1 MLPNEVEGI
10 RPGRH
15 MGYSADLKKSSRYPQ
30 TSRSVKEKIS
40 SAQADQIIRLQEQLK
55 LDKPT
60 SKLNGDLRHE
70 VKQTLGEGTLFP
82 QTSAGNHQKQSV
94 GRKEKDDELVK
105 HMSNLPRYLQRVERG
120 ENVQEKV
127 LNFGVLDWERL
138 EQWKHNQKPV
148 THRSVMYS
156 PSSSST
162 SSPFST
168 VGSSTLSTGSD
179 SGILAQTKQ
188 SPARSAHVASSS
200 KDCYSVGVKPTRA
213 NVVALQDKNK
223 ITASKNA
230 LVGQQKF
237 PGTNDSSQKN
247 HSKTMFEKNMKGD
260 LNLKFT
266 KERETSMASSKS
278 SEVSYSLKG
287 KTKVPEGEYAQKRE
301 KIQDSTSAPQ
311 HCPGRDKTIVLL
323 LPKDLS
329 RKRFTGPSR
338 NAEFTALNDNKQ
350 TETARSSFSDG
361 FCINEEVHF
370 SELYSDVPRSCPQ
383 FLKTEPRKQSEMNLH
398 RSVDSLGSKAPS
410 KVSRSLP
417 HSGEMH
423 TVRSEHRQPEE
434 NKSTTEAKDLV
445 VTQHSKESGLKTEK
459 PPPERRGNLSPIRW
473 PSVGRGKVSRSLS
486 FKEASTL
493 PPLHSTYHTV
503 KSGPV
508 GLSASPDGLNK
519 DKSTTKSRN
528 RSSPLRRLL
537 DPLLG
542 PKTASHFTSVEPSAE
557 EAHSVCK
564 PSHRPLPSSIQPT
577 TISTNFSGSIAHENN
592 GSQLDQNHAVS
603 MVQALLQVTVKNGLP
618 WFTFAVDNNS
628 DILAATMRKTN
639 SSEKYDCSWI
649 YTFYSF
655 RKSKKKSGGWMVHGG
670 KAKSSDYVPNVVGQ
684 LKVNGSRRT
693 KSTKSEPESHLMVR
707 EFVLLDVEPRKADQ
721 ETANHQSNLE
731 LAAIVIKVPKET
743 TGCLTSDRQQKR
755 NHEELSHLNLP
766 ERFPNMNHPFSSREN
781 LMSEPIVGSQNLSSI
796 VVVLP
801 SGVHGLPASGSPSP
815 LLDRWKSGGS
825 CDCGGWDVGCQLRIL
840 SSQDQNAKSLDS
852 TTLSC
857 AQDKFDLFIQGRG
870 SQECIP
876 PFSFAT
882 YNKGVHSIDFNASMS
897 SLQAFSICI
906 AFLHCKNL
914 AEVSHLFQEITVQ
927 EPISMESERIK
938 LSTQFEGKTPSSCA
952 PFPPPSP
959 VGRA

>member
-1 MLPNEVEGI
+1 
-10 RPGRH
+10 
-15 MGYSADLKKSSRYPQ
+15 MGYGADLKKSSRYPQ
-30 TSRSVKEKIS
+30 TSRAVKEKTS
-40 SAQADQIIRLQEQLK
+40 SARADQSIRLHDQLK

-60 SKLNGDLRHE
+60 SKLYSDLHHE
-70 VKQTLGEGTLFP
+70 VKQTLVDGPMFSRK
-82 QTSAGNHQKQSV
+82 SAVNHQKQSV

-120 ENVQEKV
+120 ENVKEKV

-138 EQWKHNQKPV
+138 EQWKHNQKPA

-156 PSSSST
+156 PSTSST

-188 SPARSAHVASSS
+188 SPARSAHLASSS
-200 KDCYSVGVKPTRA
+200 KDSYSMGVKPTRT
-213 NVVALQDKNK
+213 NIVTLQDKNK
-223 ITASKNA
+223 LTASKNA

-237 PGTNDSSQKN
+237 PGVNDSSQKN
-247 HSKTMFEKNMKGD
+247 HSKTKFEKNMKD
-260 LNLKFT
+260 DSNLKNT
-266 KERETSMASSKS
+266 KERATSTVNSKS
-278 SEVSYSLKG
+278 SEVSYCPKG
-287 KTKVPEGEYAQKRE
+287 KTKVPEGEYAQKTE
-301 KIQDSTSAPQ
+301 HVQDSTSAPQ
-311 HCPGRDKTIVLL
+311 HCPGIDKTIVLL
-323 LPKDLS
+323 LPNDLS
-329 RKRFTGPSR
+329 RKRFSGPSR
-338 NAEFTALNDNKQ
+338 NAEFTALNSSKQ
-350 TETARSSFSDG
+350 TETGRSSFSDG
-361 FCINEEVHF
+361 FYINEEVHF
-370 SELYSDVPRSCPQ
+370 SELYSEIPHSCPQ
-383 FLKTEPRKQSEMNLH
+383 FSKTERRKQTEMNLH
-398 RSVDSLGSKAPS
+398 GSVDSLGSKAPS
-410 KVSRSLP
+410 NVSRSLP

-423 TVRSEHRQPEE
+423 TVRSENRQAEE
-434 NKSTTEAKDLV
+434 NKSTTEPKDLV
-445 VTQHSKESGLKTEK
+445 IPQHSKEPGLKTEK
-459 PPPERRGNLSPIRW
+459 PPPERRGNQSPIRW

-493 PPLHSTYHTV
+493 PTLHSTYHTV

-508 GLSASPDGLNK
+508 GLDACSNNVER
-519 DKSTTKSRN
+519 DKSTSKSRN

-542 PKTASHFTSVEPSAE
+542 PKTASHLTSVEPSAE
-557 EAHSVCK
+557 EAHLVCK
-564 PSHRPLPSSIQPT
+564 PSDRPLPPSIQPT
-577 TISTNFSGSIAHENN
+577 TTNTNFSVPIAQENN
-592 GSQLDQNHAVS
+592 GAQLDQNHAVS

-618 WFTFAVDNNS
+618 WFTFAVDNSS

-655 RKSKKKSGGWMVHGG
+655 RKAKKKSGGWMGHGG
-670 KAKSSDYVPNVVGQ
+670 KAKSRDYVPNVVGQ
-684 LKVNGSRRT
+684 LRVNGSRRT

-721 ETANHQSNLE
+721 ETSNFQSNVE

-743 TGCLTSDRQQKR
+743 TGCLTSDRQQKS
-755 NHEELSHLNLP
+755 NHEELSHPRLP
-766 ERFPNMNHPFSSREN
+766 EHLLNMNHPFSSRET
-781 LMSEPIVGSQNLSSI
+781 LMGEPMVGRQNLSSI

-801 SGVHGLPASGSPSP
+801 SGVHGLSASGSPSP
-815 LLDRWKSGGS
+815 LLERWKSGGS

-840 SSQDQNAKSLDS
+840 SSEDQNTKSLDS
-852 TTLSC
+852 TSLSC
-857 AQDKFDLFIQGRG
+857 AQDKFDLFSQGRG
-870 SQECIP
+870 SQESIP

-882 YNKGVHSIDFNASMS
+882 YNKGVHSIDFNASIS

-914 AEVSHLFQEITVQ
+914 AEVSHLFQEITLQ
-927 EPISMESERIK
+927 DPIAMESERIK
-938 LSTQFEGKTPSSCA
+938 LSTQFEGKAPSSCT